1 MKFIPHR
8 NVAQGPQIETVKK
21 TRTETNY
28 STERND
34 ELGNIFIAPI
44 MRSGNGVKRRIQTV
58 RKKIQI
64 EFVVQSNIKKKLIES
79 KTYAL
84 CYPNI
89 IQQTGNENNQT
100 YQVVR

>member
-44 MRSGNGVKRRIQTV
+44 MRVWLVQETASNGGYK
-58 RKKIQI
+58 
-64 EFVVQSNIKKKLIES
+64 
-79 KTYAL
+79 
-84 CYPNI
+84 P
-89 IQQTGNENNQT
+89 
-100 YQVVR
+100 

>member
-44 MRSGNGVKRRIQTV
+44 MRVWLVQETASNGVKRRIQTV

-64 EFVVQSNIKKKLIES
+64 EFVVQSNIKKNLQSPSYENG
-79 KTYAL
+79 
-84 CYPNI
+84 NI
-89 IQQTGNENNQT
+89 
-100 YQVVR
+100 

>member
-44 MRSGNGVKRRIQTV
+44 MRVWLVQETASNGVKRRIQIV

-64 EFVVQSNIKKKLIES
+64 EFVVQSNIKKNL
-79 KTYAL
+79 
-84 CYPNI
+84 
-89 IQQTGNENNQT
+89 
-100 YQVVR
+100 

>member
-21 TRTETNY
+21 TRPETNY

-44 MRSGNGVKRRIQTV
+44 MRVWLVQETASNGVKRRIQTV

-64 EFVVQSNIKKKLIES
+64 EFVVQSNIKKNLQSPSYENG
-79 KTYAL
+79 
-84 CYPNI
+84 NI
-89 IQQTGNENNQT
+89 
-100 YQVVR
+100 

>member
-44 MRSGNGVKRRIQTV
+44 MRVWLVQETASNGVKRRIQTV

-64 EFVVQSNIKKKLIES
+64 EFVVQSNIKKNL
-79 KTYAL
+79 
-84 CYPNI
+84 
-89 IQQTGNENNQT
+89 
-100 YQVVR
+100 